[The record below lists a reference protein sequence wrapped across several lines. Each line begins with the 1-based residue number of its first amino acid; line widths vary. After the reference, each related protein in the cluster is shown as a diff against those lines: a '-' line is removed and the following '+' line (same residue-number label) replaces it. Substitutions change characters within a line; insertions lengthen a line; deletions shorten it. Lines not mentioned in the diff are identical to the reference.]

1 LPEPFS
7 RFESKLSG
15 PEASLIQ
22 PALAD
27 LKPGGTSQPLDG
39 PDATV
44 LAHLI
49 ARLPIDPADFEEK
62 KKELVPRMQSQRT
75 DDLLAEWVDRKRAA
89 AGLQMVQIQP

>member
-1 LPEPFS
+1 
-7 RFESKLSG
+7 
-15 PEASLIQ
+15 
-22 PALAD
+22 
-27 LKPGGTSQPLDG
+27 
-39 PDATV
+39 V